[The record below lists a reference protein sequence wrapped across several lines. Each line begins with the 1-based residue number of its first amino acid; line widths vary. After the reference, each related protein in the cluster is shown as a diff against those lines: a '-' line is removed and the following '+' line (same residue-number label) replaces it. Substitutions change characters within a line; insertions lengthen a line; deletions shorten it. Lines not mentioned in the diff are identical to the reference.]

1 MFRSLNALKFTDEN
15 IENIKNYI
23 LTRQLPVKL
32 NAFEKQRFITNF
44 KDFVVEDGKLIY
56 QPKHLE
62 VIKESDIDETLKQLY
77 NNPVYGLGTG
87 IKTFYNSVTGKYLNI
102 PRKKVREFLE
112 TKTTYQL
119 TKPEPLPSNKP
130 VFATYSNQRWAT
142 DLVDVKLY
150 AGYNNNYKFILT
162 AIDFFSKKAFAVGI
176 FDNTAPNV
184 IKGFE
189 TIISDQ
195 AEGTT
200 PNYLQADNG
209 PEFTSKLFNEW
220 CQRKNI
226 KLIHTLSYTPQSNGL
241 IENFNGQLRKM
252 MREGFIR
259 NNSDDKL
266 NWRKYLDIY
275 LQNKN
280 ERKHYTTKEKPNDVW
295 RRGSTDN
302 KENDNEI
309 SQQVRE
315 RIKSYVKREVDK
327 NKSQIFKKGD
337 KVRVLMSSLYSEIRA
352 LVKSGRNKLVP
363 VKWSPNIYTIKKRER
378 KPRDIDKD
386 FYKPSYTLYDE
397 KGELVLSQI
406 KLNNPNR
413 ERGAK
418 KFFATELQRVD
429 EDNVEKI
436 ITQSEAHKINKLG
449 VIELSDDEQPT
460 TEIKKEKKVKSEKI
474 KQEPEL
480 RDKSTRVRKARDILD
495 I

>member
-1 MFRSLNALKFTDEN
+1 M
-15 IENIKNYI
+15 
-23 LTRQLPVKL
+23 
-32 NAFEKQRFITNF
+32 
-44 KDFVVEDGKLIY
+44 
-56 QPKHLE
+56 
-62 VIKESDIDETLKQLY
+62 
-77 NNPVYGLGTG
+77 
-87 IKTFYNSVTGKYLNI
+87 
-102 PRKKVREFLE
+102 
-112 TKTTYQL
+112 
-119 TKPEPLPSNKP
+119 
-130 VFATYSNQRWAT
+130 
-142 DLVDVKLY
+142 
-150 AGYNNNYKFILT
+150 
-162 AIDFFSKKAFAVGI
+162 
-176 FDNTAPNV
+176 
-184 IKGFE
+184 
-189 TIISDQ
+189 
-195 AEGTT
+195 
-200 PNYLQADNG
+200 
-209 PEFTSKLFNEW
+209 
-220 CQRKNI
+220 
-226 KLIHTLSYTPQSNGL
+226 
-241 IENFNGQLRKM
+241 
-252 MREGFIR
+252 
-259 NNSDDKL
+259 
-266 NWRKYLDIY
+266 
-275 LQNKN
+275 
-280 ERKHYTTKEKPNDVW
+280 
-295 RRGSTDN
+295 
-302 KENDNEI
+302 
-309 SQQVRE
+309 
-315 RIKSYVKREVDK
+315 DK

-418 KFFATELQRVD
+418 KCFATELQRVD

>member
-1 MFRSLNALKFTDEN
+1 
-15 IENIKNYI
+15 
-23 LTRQLPVKL
+23 
-32 NAFEKQRFITNF
+32 
-44 KDFVVEDGKLIY
+44 
-56 QPKHLE
+56 
-62 VIKESDIDETLKQLY
+62 
-77 NNPVYGLGTG
+77 
-87 IKTFYNSVTGKYLNI
+87 
-102 PRKKVREFLE
+102 
-112 TKTTYQL
+112 
-119 TKPEPLPSNKP
+119 
-130 VFATYSNQRWAT
+130 
-142 DLVDVKLY
+142 
-150 AGYNNNYKFILT
+150 
-162 AIDFFSKKAFAVGI
+162 
-176 FDNTAPNV
+176 
-184 IKGFE
+184 
-189 TIISDQ
+189 
-195 AEGTT
+195 
-200 PNYLQADNG
+200 
-209 PEFTSKLFNEW
+209 
-220 CQRKNI
+220 
-226 KLIHTLSYTPQSNGL
+226 
-241 IENFNGQLRKM
+241 
-252 MREGFIR
+252 
-259 NNSDDKL
+259 
-266 NWRKYLDIY
+266 LDIY